1 MPIQNIIVHAILNG
15 KIRTA
20 KVNRTPVIKITMNKG
35 TMEINK
41 FIVDE
46 STLETG
52 KIYFGI
58 YTFVINE
65 ALPTMDISPMLVDS
79 EKKLKNTMPIKR
91 YTAKFGISDLKSVEN
106 TIN

>member
-1 MPIQNIIVHAILNG
+1 MPIQNIIVHARLKG
-15 KIRTA
+15 KINMA
-20 KVNRTPVIKITMNKG
+20 KVKRTPVSKTTINNGI
-35 TMEINK
+35 IASNK
-41 FIVDE
+41 FIADNN
-46 STLETG
+46 TLEMG

-58 YTFVINE
+58 YTFVISE
-65 ALPTMDISPMLVDS
+65 ELPTIDISPMLVDS